1 MSTSSFTPPP
11 YPYERLK
18 VLAEVASHHAGGMV
32 DCSIGTP
39 CDPPLESVVHAL
51 ATSDAERGYPTS
63 AGSLELRNAASSWMR
78 RRFHVDVDPE
88 ELASCVGTKEFV
100 ASAAHYL
107 LLRNPSAEV
116 VLFPEI
122 SYPTYAMGARLA
134 GLEPVPVPV
143 EGGRLDLDAIDD
155 QVARRALMLW
165 SNSPSNPTG
174 DLDDLEAAAIW
185 GRERSIPVLSDECYA
200 EFTWA
205 DRPRTILEQGL
216 EGVIAVHSLSKRSN
230 LAGLRVGFYAG
241 DPELVGYLRSVRQH
255 AGLMVPGPAQRA
267 GAVALSDDAHVD
279 EQRRRYSDR
288 LGLMAGA
295 LRAAGYD
302 AELPDG
308 TFYLWVPVPDRL
320 TDGWAMAAELAERA
334 GLLVSPGDLY
344 GPAGADHVRVAVVQ
358 PVEVLELAVE
368 RLAQG

>member
-1 MSTSSFTPPP
+1 MSTPSFTPPP
-11 YPYERLK
+11 YPYERLN
-18 VLAEVASHHAGGMV
+18 VLAEIADQHVGGIV

-39 CDPPLESVVHAL
+39 CDPPLAGVIHAL

-63 AGSLELRNAASSWMR
+63 AGSVELRTAAAGWMG
-78 RRFHVDVDPE
+78 RRFHVTVDPE
-88 ELASCVGTKEFV
+88 GLASCVGTKEFV
-100 ASAAHYL
+100 ASTAQYL
-107 LLRNPSAEV
+107 SLRDPSADV

-134 GLEPVPVPV
+134 GLVPVPVPV
-143 EGGRLDLDAIDD
+143 EGGCLDLGAISDE
-155 QVARRALMLW
+155 VASRALMLW

-174 DLDDLEAAAIW
+174 DLDDLAAAAAW
-185 GRERSIPVLSDECYA
+185 GRERSIPVFSDECYA
-200 EFTWA
+200 EFTWT

-216 EGVIAVHSLSKRSN
+216 EGVVAVHSLSKRSN

-241 DPELVGYLRSVRQH
+241 DPELVSYLRSVRQH

-267 GAVALSDDAHVD
+267 GAAALNDDAHVD

-288 LGLMAGA
+288 LGLMVGA

-320 TDGWAMAAELAERA
+320 GDGWAMAAELAERA

-344 GPAGADHVRVAVVQ
+344 GPAGVDHVRVAVVQ
-358 PVEVLELAVE
+358 PIDVLEMAVE
-368 RLAQG
+368 RLSVG